1 MIRNFSAAAFISSG
15 FGSGY
20 SPKAPGTLGSL
31 AAVVAWLLLSR
42 IGILS
47 SAASHIIAA
56 LVVIVIGTWATK
68 ISLDEEGGE
77 DPQWIVID
85 EWAGIFIALVGT
97 LESHLLHVALAF
109 ALFRFFDILKPGPV
123 SKAEDLPGAFG
134 IMGDDIVAGIAALI
148 SLCLLRFWI

>member
-1 MIRNFSAAAFISSG
+1 MITYLSTAACISSG

-20 SPKAPGTLGSL
+20 SPKAPGTVGSV
-31 AAVVAWLLLSR
+31 AAVLVWLIASWL
-42 IGILS
+42 GGLS
-47 SAASHIIAA
+47 STTSHIIAA
-56 LVVIVIGTWATK
+56 LLVVVIGTWATK
-68 ISLDEEGGE
+68 VSLDEEGGE

-97 LESHLLHVALAF
+97 LHSNVLHVALAF

-134 IMGDDIVAGIAALI
+134 IMGDDIVAGFAALA
-148 SLCLLRFWI
+148 SLSVLRIWI